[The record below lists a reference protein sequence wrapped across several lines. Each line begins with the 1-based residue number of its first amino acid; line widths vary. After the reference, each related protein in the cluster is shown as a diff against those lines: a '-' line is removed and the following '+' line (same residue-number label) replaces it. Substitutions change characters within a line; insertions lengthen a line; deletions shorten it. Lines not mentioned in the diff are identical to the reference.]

1 MSPPRRPNPPTWR
14 RRSLVAAAATLLAS
28 TGLVA
33 ATTAP
38 ALAAPGCSV
47 SYTKAWEGG
56 NGFGANVAITNTG
69 DAITN
74 GWTLTFA
81 FPNGQTIQNGWPVTF
96 TQSGANVTVASNAD
110 WNRTIA
116 TNATFTAGFNGTFS
130 GTNGIPTSFVLN
142 GTTCNGGGTGNTAP
156 TVSLTSPS
164 SGQQFAAG
172 ASVPLAA
179 NASDPGGAV
188 ARVEFRVDGNL
199 VNTDT
204 TAPYSFTATGLA
216 AGNHSATATAV
227 DNGSPALSTTS
238 TAVNF
243 SIAGTTQP
251 SIVANPT
258 SVNLA
263 SGGTG
268 TSTIRL
274 SAAPSASVTVSLTR
288 SGSTAISSNPTTLT
302 LTSSNWQTGVPV
314 TFTATTG
321 TTTETSTFTAS
332 ATGYLSATVTATRQG
347 SGGNGRVDNPYAG
360 ASGYNNPQWR
370 ALATAEPGGS
380 RVANQPTGVWLD
392 RISAITGNGSATTGS
407 MGLADHLDQAVVQ
420 DAANGANPVYIQIV
434 IYNLPGR
441 DCSALASN
449 GELGPNDLPRYK
461 SEYIDPIAAIMA
473 RPAYANLRIIA
484 VIEIDSLPNL
494 VTNTNLALCA
504 QMRDN
509 GGYVNGVGYALAKLG
524 AIPNVYNYI
533 DAAHHGWIGWDDNF
547 NASAQMMFTAAT
559 ASGSTAANV
568 HGFITNTANYSA
580 LTEPFVGPVT
590 EQLRNT
596 RWIDWNRYNDE
607 LTFAQAFRNRLIQAG
622 FSANIGMLID
632 TSRNGWGGP
641 NRPTGPSTSTDPN
654 TFVDQS
660 RIDRRIHKGNWCNQ
674 SGAGLGER
682 PRANPATG
690 IDAYVW
696 VKPPGESDGA
706 ASEIPN
712 DEGKGFDRMCDPTY
726 GGNERNGNNMT
737 GALPNAPLSGHWF
750 SAQFQQLMTNA
761 YPPL

>member
-1 MSPPRRPNPPTWR
+1 MSPPGIPIWRRP
-14 RRSLVAAAATLLAS
+14 LAAVAATLLTTTA
-28 TGLVA
+28 LVA
-33 ATTAP
+33 VSGGVAH
-38 ALAAPGCSV
+38 AAPGCSV

-56 NGFGANVAITNTG
+56 NGFGANIAITNTG
-69 DAITN
+69 DPITN
-74 GWTLTFA
+74 GWSLTFS
-81 FPNGQTIQNGWPVTF
+81 FPGNQQVGNGWPVSF
-96 TQSGANVTVASNAD
+96 SQSGQAVTVASNAD
-110 WNRTIA
+110 WNRSIA
-116 TNATFTAGFNGTFS
+116 TGATFTAGFNGTFS
-130 GTNGIPTSFVLN
+130 GTNADPTSFSLN
-142 GTTCNGGGTGNTAP
+142 GTVCNGGGGNTAP
-156 TVSLTSPS
+156 TVSLTSPTG
-164 SGQQFAAG
+164 GQSFPAG
-172 ASVPLAA
+172 AGVPLAA
-179 NASDPGGAV
+179 TASDPGGAV
-188 ARVEFRVDGNL
+188 TRVEFRVDGNL

-204 TAPYSFTATGLA
+204 SAPYSFTATGLPSGSHTA
-216 AGNHSATATAV
+216 RATAY
-227 DNGSPALSTTS
+227 DNGNPALSTA
-238 TAVNF
+238 TAEVPF
-243 SIAGTTQP
+243 TVSGTQLP
-251 SIVANPT
+251 SIIANPT
-258 SVNLA
+258 SVNLS
-263 SGGTG
+263 SGGSG
-268 TSTIRL
+268 TSSIRL
-274 SAAPSASVTVSLTR
+274 SAAPASSVTVSIART
-288 SGSTAISSNPTTLT
+288 GSTAITANPTTVT
-302 LTSSNWQTGVPV
+302 LTSSNWQTGVNV
-314 TFTATTG
+314 TFTAATG

-332 ATGYLSATVTATRQG
+332 ASGYLSATVTATRQG
-347 SGGNGRVDNPYAG
+347 GGGNGRVDNPYVGAG
-360 ASGYNNPQWR
+360 GYNNPQWR
-370 ALATAEPGGS
+370 ARANAEPGGS
-380 RVANQPTGVWLD
+380 RIANQPTGVWLD
-392 RISAITGNGSATTGS
+392 RISAIAGNSSPTTGS
-407 MGLADHLDQAVVQ
+407 MGLAEHLDAAVTQ
-420 DAANGANPVYIQIV
+420 DAANGSNPLYIQIV

-449 GELGPNDLPRYK
+449 GELGPTELPRYK
-461 SEYIDPIAAIMA
+461 AEYIDPIAEIMG
-473 RPAYANLRIIA
+473 RSAYANLRIIA

-494 VTNTNLALCA
+494 VTNTNIAMCA
-504 QMRDN
+504 TMRDN

-547 NASAQMMFTAAT
+547 NGSAQIMFTAAT

-607 LTFAQAFRNRLIQAG
+607 LTFAQAFRQRLIQAG
-622 FSANIGMLID
+622 FNANIGMLID

-682 PRANPATG
+682 PRAAPAAG

-696 VKPPGESDGA
+696 IKPPGESDGS
-706 ASEIPN
+706 SEFIEN

-726 GGNERNGNNMT
+726 GGNARNGNNMS

-750 SAQFQQLMTNA
+750 PAQFQQLMTNA